1 MYARMVQ
8 LTVKSG
14 QGKDLTRAMQE
25 RTLPILKQ
33 QPGFVDALALNSD
46 TEAKQFVAITIWKS
60 KEDADNYVSGA
71 AQQILEAIKP
81 LLEGEPTFRT
91 FNVEAPVRT
100 VGSTTKPARPPPQRT
115 RAPLRTASSIQL
127 AVRMASLSRMSG
139 PTSVDSSSGSPA
151 LSFFTPSTR
160 RSVNFP

>member
-91 FNVEAPVRT
+91 FNVEASAT
-100 VGSTTKPARPPPQRT
+100 LGGGVGLAAT
-115 RAPLRTASSIQL
+115 SS
-127 AVRMASLSRMSG
+127 
-139 PTSVDSSSGSPA
+139 
-151 LSFFTPSTR
+151 
-160 RSVNFP
+160 